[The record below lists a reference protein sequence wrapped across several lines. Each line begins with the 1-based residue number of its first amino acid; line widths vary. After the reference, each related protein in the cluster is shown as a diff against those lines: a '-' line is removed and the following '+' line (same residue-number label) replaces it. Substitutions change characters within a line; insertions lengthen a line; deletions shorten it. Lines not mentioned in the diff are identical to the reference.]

1 MLSKSGASL
10 FGIVLCLY
18 SIFLG
23 FIFCVTANQRMSE
36 SGEPESR
43 YSEVTTEQTTEFI
56 DKISLKQSEMRNTI
70 VLVQT
75 RRNSGSGTIIDRIE
89 TDDKNKYEYRVLTNA
104 HVTRSR
110 LITQVVGVDSL
121 TGKTKTKT
129 LDTGCGV
136 ITFNYK
142 EQDWKNYTAKVVSE
156 NIERDLALLS
166 FISEEELS
174 AAKVPTSDMLEQVRV
189 FDEVFAVGCQLGR
202 SPTPTFGIIS
212 QILGD
217 KNTKEGWLIYGTTAQ
232 ITPGS
237 SGGGL
242 FREYSGHYYLIGIP
256 YKIAITDNGQV
267 VSHITRAISIITALD
282 FIDENAV
289 SIP

>member
-1 MLSKSGASL
+1 MLSESSDSAIL
-10 FGIVLCLY
+10 LAIVLF
-18 SIFLG
+18 IG
-23 FIFCVTANQRMSE
+23 FIFHVVINAREVKNSGSE
-36 SGEPESR
+36 SQHQK
-43 YSEVTTEQTTEFI
+43 VVTEQVVEPVDEI
-56 DKISLKQSEMRNTI
+56 AIKQSEMRDTI
-70 VLVQT
+70 VFVQT
-75 RRNSGSGTIIDRIE
+75 RHNSGSGTIIDRIE
-89 TDDKNKYEYRVLTNA
+89 TDDKNRYKYFVLTNA

-110 LITQVVGVDSL
+110 FIPRVFGVDSF

-129 LDTGCGV
+129 LDTGCGI
-136 ITFNYK
+136 ITFNHK

-174 AAKVPTSDMLEQVRV
+174 VAKVSTSDMLEQVRV

-256 YKIAITDNGQV
+256 YKIAITDNGQM

-282 FIDENAV
+282 FIDKNAV
-289 SIP
+289 STP